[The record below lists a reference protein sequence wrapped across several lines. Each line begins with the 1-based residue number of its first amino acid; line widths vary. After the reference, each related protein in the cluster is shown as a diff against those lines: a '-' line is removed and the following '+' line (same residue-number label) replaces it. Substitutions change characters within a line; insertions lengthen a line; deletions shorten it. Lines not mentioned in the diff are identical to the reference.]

1 MTRID
6 LKVEVKNTVIQ
17 QVLLTSLPLPL
28 PMMEDEVD
36 GAVLKADG
44 KKEDY
49 VAPPFA
55 LWDSW
60 FYRS

>member
-17 QVLLTSLPLPL
+17 QFLLTSLPLPF

-44 KKEDY
+44 QKEDD